1 MKDDCVA
8 ERRVVQISTTKE
20 ANMSVKWKRQ
30 NASPEE
36 RLHYSLQL
44 GQVRF
49 AIDVL
54 HIVENFLMVIIYFR
68 YR

>member
-1 MKDDCVA
+1 
-8 ERRVVQISTTKE
+8 
-20 ANMSVKWKRQ
+20 MSVKWKHQ